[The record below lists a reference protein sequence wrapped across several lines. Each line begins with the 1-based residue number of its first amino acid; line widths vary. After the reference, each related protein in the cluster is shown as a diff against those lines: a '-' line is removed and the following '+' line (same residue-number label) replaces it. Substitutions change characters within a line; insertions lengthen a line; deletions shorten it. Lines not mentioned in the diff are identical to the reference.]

1 MFEKD
6 SRCLRGFKMFKGY
19 LMYLRRTQDVC
30 EVFEIFEE
38 DSRCLKR
45 IQDARGGF
53 KMFEED

>member
-1 MFEKD
+1 
-6 SRCLRGFKMFKGY
+6 MFKGY

-45 IQDARGGF
+45 IQDVRGGF